1 MQSGQALDTAA
12 VSFAITNIDDA
23 FLLITFFAESA
34 RSKTFTPFKIILGQF
49 IGFTIIVAISLIGFG
64 LSLAV
69 PSEPIGFVG
78 LVPILLGVWNLLNL
92 LFPAD
97 EEEPENLR
105 AGGLKAVLKVSLI
118 TIANGGDN
126 IGTYIP
132 LFSQAEGA
140 EIAIYV
146 VVFYVLLS
154 VWCLV
159 AFLVARQR
167 HVLALAQKYV
177 GVLLPFLY
185 IGLGVYIVVKSLC
198 YPWSINHINDSVP
211 RRPGTAILA
220 PITAVLITAA
230 ISAMT
235 WIKLSQR
242 RKADTNDRGI
252 ILEDDRAGQSGRLAS
267 SGDSR
272 VADSAHP
279 ISASEANHEAV
290 EAQPQNPE
298 PQDARQT

>member
-1 MQSGQALDTAA
+1 MRFGQALGTAA

-34 RSKTFTPFKIILGQF
+34 RSKTFTPFNIILGQF

-92 LFPAD
+92 LFPTS

-105 AGGLKAVLKVSLI
+105 AQGLKAVLKVSLI

-140 EIAIYV
+140 KIAIYV

-159 AFLVARQR
+159 AFLIARQR
-167 HVLALAQKYV
+167 HVLALAQKYL
-177 GVLLPFLY
+177 GVVLPFLY
-185 IGLGVYIVVKSLC
+185 VGLGVYIVVKSHC
-198 YPWSINHINDSVP
+198 YPWSIDRINDSVP

-230 ISAMT
+230 ISVMT
-235 WIKLSQR
+235 WLKLSQR
-242 RKADTNDRGI
+242 QKSDTGNTGVV
-252 ILEDDRAGQSGRLAS
+252 LEDNRAGQSRQVAS
-267 SGDSR
+267 SGESHVR
-272 VADSAHP
+272 DSAHP
-279 ISASEANHEAV
+279 ISASETGYDAA
-290 EAQPQNPE
+290 EAQPQE
-298 PQDARQT
+298 AQLQDTRQN